1 MTTLST
7 GYSDR
12 YKQEY
17 SMLNRKDIIREYH
30 KAVREL
36 GINPADM
43 LVGAGGA
50 CVLYG
55 VREQTQDID
64 ADVPDALFDKLLK
77 TNKYKLSYFQMGS
90 VSVEVLEY
98 NEVIDL
104 HRRSAYTQSS
114 VVEGVHCYSVQQ
126 VLQQK
131 LRLNRPKDQ
140 EDIVKLSM
148 MDSSHFWKEGA

>member
-1 MTTLST
+1 MLK
-7 GYSDR
+7 
-12 YKQEY
+12 KQ
-17 SMLNRKDIIREYH
+17 DIIREYL
-30 KAVREL
+30 KAVKEL
-36 GINPADM
+36 GIPAHDM

-55 VREQTQDID
+55 VREQTEDID

-77 TNKYKLSYFQMGS
+77 TNKYRLSYFQMGS

-98 NEVIDL
+98 NSVIDL
-104 HRRSAYTQSS
+104 HRRSAATQAS
-114 VVEGVHCYSVQQ
+114 VVEGVHCYSVEQ

-140 EDIVKLSM
+140 VDITALKALL
-148 MDSSHFWKEGA
+148 KEGV

>member
-1 MTTLST
+1 
-7 GYSDR
+7 
-12 YKQEY
+12 
-17 SMLNRKDIIREYH
+17 MLNKQDIVREYH
-30 KAVREL
+30 KAVKEP
-36 GINPADM
+36 GIQPQDM

-55 VREQTQDID
+55 VRMQTEDID

-98 NEVIDL
+98 NAVIDL
-104 HRRSAYTQSS
+104 HRWSSATQTS
-114 VVEGVHCYSVQQ
+114 VVEGVHCYSVEQ

-140 EDIVKLSM
+140 ADITALKALLEKGV
-148 MDSSHFWKEGA
+148 